1 MADTSLSTDPYIEEL
16 FQKIKDEKITV
27 DPVVWSLLTHVL
39 GNRVYSITL
48 ILGDYL
54 STPPWILK
62 TGSALMQFLYKITGN
77 KGKLYGIEES
87 LQKAMKNAS
96 MIKHF
101 LKRLRE
107 TTEKKA
113 GF

>member
-1 MADTSLSTDPYIEEL
+1 MADVPIKKDPYTEEL
-16 FQKIKDEKITV
+16 FQKIKDENITV
-27 DPVVWSLLTHVL
+27 DPVVWSLMTHVL

-54 STPPWILK
+54 STPKWILN
-62 TGSALMQFLYKITGN
+62 TGSAIMKVLYKISGN
-77 KGKLYGIEES
+77 KGKLYAIDES
-87 LQKAMKNAS
+87 LQRALNNTY
-96 MIKHF
+96 MIKDF

-107 TTEKKA
+107 ITEKKA